1 MKEKFVVRFATLV
14 IIITF
19 VALIVV
25 VINSIG
31 LHEVETYEFTGTIT
45 HMEQNAMKVNPKAE
59 ISIVRFIYYVDGE
72 TAGYI
77 EATPEQ
83 YARYQEGDFITIKVA
98 EYETGLFNR
107 PVTRVEIVDEG

>member
-14 IIITF
+14 ILITF
-19 VALIVV
+19 VAILVF
-25 VINSIG
+25 VIDSIG

-45 HMEQNAMKVNPKAE
+45 HMEQNATKSYRG
-59 ISIVRFIYYVDGE
+59 SITYHRLIYYVDGE

-98 EYETGLFNR
+98 EYETGLFNQ
-107 PVTRVEIVDEG
+107 PVTRIEIIDEG